1 MRKRKSTTSNRFVK
15 GKGKSDKRAKSGR
28 GRDGKSS
35 TSGRGRGDRKP
46 DFGREKA
53 PASRS
58 SKYRDDEKPKKTD
71 KMIGEENIAKNDGSI
86 RLNKYIADAGVCSR
100 READRLIEGG
110 AIKVNGIV
118 ITSLGT
124 KVSVADRVQY
134 GSETLSR
141 ESLVY
146 VLLNKP
152 KGYITTMD
160 DPFERKTV
168 MELVKNACKERIYPV
183 GRLDRNTS
191 GLLLFTNDGE
201 LTKKL
206 LHPRHKAKK
215 IYHAYL
221 DKQMLKNDLKTIAQG
236 VELEDG
242 FVAVDNVSYD
252 LSTNDKK
259 SIGIEIHSGQNRV
272 VRRIFEKFGYTVEK
286 LDRVMFGPIT
296 KKDLPRGKWRYL
308 DAKEINLLKNF

>member
-1 MRKRKSTTSNRFVK
+1 MRKRRETTGKKNSFRKGKKFSYPVK
-15 GKGKSDKRAKSGR
+15 GRNSQSSNISNKPRKADKAV
-28 GRDGKSS
+28 
-35 TSGRGRGDRKP
+35 
-46 DFGREKA
+46 
-53 PASRS
+53 
-58 SKYRDDEKPKKTD
+58 
-71 KMIGEENIAKNDGSI
+71 GEENIAKNDGLI

-100 READRLIEGG
+100 READKLIENC
-110 AIKVNGIV
+110 AIKVNGKLV
-118 ITSLGT
+118 TDLGT
-124 KVSVADRVQY
+124 KVSVSDKVQY
-134 GSETLSR
+134 GNETLSR
-141 ESLVY
+141 ESLIY

-160 DPFERKTV
+160 DPFDRKTV

-221 DKQMLKNDLKTIAQG
+221 DKPMLKSDLAKMSEG
-236 VELEDG
+236 VKLEDG
-242 FVAVDNVSYD
+242 FIEVDNIAYD
-252 LSTNDKK
+252 ETVNDKK
-259 SIGIEIHSGQNRV
+259 SVGIEIHSGQNRV
-272 VRRIFEKFGYTVEK
+272 VRRLFEKFGYTVEK

-308 DAKEINLLKNF
+308 STKEINILKNF